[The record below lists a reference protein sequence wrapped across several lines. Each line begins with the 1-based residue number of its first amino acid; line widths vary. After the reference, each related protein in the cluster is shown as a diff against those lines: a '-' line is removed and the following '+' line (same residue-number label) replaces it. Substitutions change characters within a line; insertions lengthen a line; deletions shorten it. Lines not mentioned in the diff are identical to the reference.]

1 METLQHT
8 GCGGWGPCLNRTMQ
22 YGNGIALKKID
33 NMMEKFKSYYVV
45 WKPIGIYLFSQ
56 GKAMF
61 KSYYVVW
68 KRTSPAFH
76 AATLRAV

>member
-1 METLQHT
+1 METFI
-8 GCGGWGPCLNRTMQ
+8 GWSEQ
-22 YGNGIALKKID
+22 D
-33 NMMEKFKSYYVV
+33 EESEFKSYYVV